1 MSDKFFH
8 GIKVIKPEREPSKY
22 KLKLDNIK
30 QQIKEFVFENAALCD
45 EISEIQEEIIIRSEE
60 RKFLLR
66 KLCQYELQTEME
78 VEALSKSGFSQT
90 SSTTHGEPASKKSK
104 RKSSDNNEKSTKP
117 RKSSVKIRKKL
128 VQPIPLDSTGRPVFP
143 IELGNLTIHSL
154 GEVLSDRKEFHCE
167 EAIYPVGYV
176 STRIYGSLKDPTV
189 KCMYTCKISD
199 SNGMPRFE
207 IASDD
212 NEGPIIGGTPDVCH
226 SLLLQRINDVLSLNV
241 VTTRPRGN
249 DFFGLTHPTVLNLIQ
264 SSPGTRKCSNYKW
277 SRFEVSKNGDQYL
290 EDADATLNYDLLQ
303 RSIDFRKYKMAPDV
317 LQRPSDDFLDSK
329 SGLRDY
335 II

>member
-1 MSDKFFH
+1 MADKFLH
-8 GIKVIKPEREPSKY
+8 GLKVAKLEREPSKY
-22 KLKLDNIK
+22 KSKLDNLK
-30 QQIKEFVFENAALCD
+30 LQIKEFVFENAALCD
-45 EISEIQEEIIIRSEE
+45 EIAEVQEEIIIRSEE

-66 KLCQYELQTEME
+66 KLCQYEPQTEME
-78 VEALSKSGFSQT
+78 VEALSKSGFGQT
-90 SSTTHGEPASKKSK
+90 QPIAHSEPTTKKTKKKSLE
-104 RKSSDNNEKSTKP
+104 SNEKLIKP
-117 RKSSVKIRKKL
+117 RKNSVKIRKKL

-199 SNGMPRFE
+199 ANGMPRFE

-212 NEGPIIGGTPDVCH
+212 NEGPIVGGTPDVCH
-226 SLLLQRINDVLSLNV
+226 SLLLQRINDILSLNV

-317 LQRPSDDFLDSK
+317 LQRPSDDFLDTK
-329 SGLRDY
+329 ANIRDY
-335 II
+335 MI